1 MPLPV
6 RHVLPGFPPTVSPAS
21 HAVEADGWVHMT
33 GFLGRDLDAAG
44 TPLAEGVAAQTT
56 RALAN
61 LRRTLAALGLGL
73 EHVVSCRVYL
83 TRFERD
89 YAAMNAAYAAV
100 FPEGARP
107 TRVCVGVTALAWA
120 RWSRSRRWP
129 GAPDLLLPGISKT
142 GRPP

>member
-6 RHVLPGFPPTVSPAS
+6 RHVLQGFPSTISPSS
-21 HAVEADGWVHMT
+21 HAVEADGWVHLT
-33 GFLGRDLDAAG
+33 GQIGRDLDHPDH
-44 TPLAEGVAAQTT
+44 PLPEDVAAQTD

-61 LRRTLAALGLGL
+61 LRRTLEALGLGL

-89 YAAMNAAYAAV
+89 YATMNAAYARH

-107 TRVCVGVTALAWA
+107 TRACVGVAALVRGALVEIEAVA
-120 RWSRSRRWP
+120 R
-129 GAPDLLLPGISKT
+129 
-142 GRPP
+142 RP